1 MNPIVNHSF
10 EIPDHYRKRLLEA
23 TQGSSYGRQFFR
35 GLRAY
40 SGDHGAWHRIKTCA
54 AAVFG
59 SLFFGAT
66 TYFSIDGSVRM
77 IDVSLKKESIP
88 SDVGHGGEW
97 LQQPFQYGLAVHMYL
112 ISAFSNRG
120 CLEEVKSIYR
130 EIISHITNEE
140 ETDIENFYHKL
151 ESDIFYLAKRTV
163 SGATLIEVRT
173 FLIDLF
179 DEMNLNEIDCPSLQ
193 IDRELKDHYFRLT
206 EALKANNAWSCSNVV
221 KDTCDGLKLLGRSG
235 IGQGIERGAGVVV
248 FDLAMLVSIGFMVW
262 GLTIAFSEVF
272 LAKSAP
278 ENSGHLSEW
287 PISIITNVFLISLIY
302 SWTIKREQTLYKTK
316 RIMVEHF
323 HSGDIEE
330 EGHGLQGESLNR
342 LVGACNHLLDMLAE
356 KCQFNT
362 LPSQYRLD
370 PDRL

>member
-1 MNPIVNHSF
+1 M
-10 EIPDHYRKRLLEA
+10 
-23 TQGSSYGRQFFR
+23 
-35 GLRAY
+35 
-40 SGDHGAWHRIKTCA
+40 
-54 AAVFG
+54 
-59 SLFFGAT
+59 
-66 TYFSIDGSVRM
+66 
-77 IDVSLKKESIP
+77 
-88 SDVGHGGEW
+88 
-97 LQQPFQYGLAVHMYL
+97 
-112 ISAFSNRG
+112 
-120 CLEEVKSIYR
+120 
-130 EIISHITNEE
+130 
-140 ETDIENFYHKL
+140 
-151 ESDIFYLAKRTV
+151 
-163 SGATLIEVRT
+163 
-173 FLIDLF
+173 
-179 DEMNLNEIDCPSLQ
+179 
-193 IDRELKDHYFRLT
+193 
-206 EALKANNAWSCSNVV
+206 
-221 KDTCDGLKLLGRSG
+221 GRSG